1 MLGDKDSDSEHDSEH
16 EQEKYLEIPWSSPAE
31 SSDIVKGFPPVSP
44 YVGVSPTLCYLVKD
58 KKPPCC
64 LQISKQCEHCP
75 YLHARDYNWQQ
86 TRCIILA
93 ADYASNGIYN
103 FIVPLRAHFHNPNT
117 LRPIVLL
124 LERRPNPAFI
134 DAISWFPLVYW
145 MQGSIDNLDDLIR
158 AGINLADS
166 VVVVNK
172 ESTNSAEEDY
182 LADCNTIVA
191 VQTMFKMFP
200 SARMIT
206 ELSQSSNMRFMQF
219 RAHDAYALSLSKME
233 KMERERGSHISY
245 MFRLPFAA
253 GSVFSAS
260 MLDTLLYQAFVKDY
274 MITVVRLLLGIDQA
288 PGSGFLSSM
297 RITKDDLWIR
307 TYGRL
312 YQRLCST
319 TCEIPIGIYRTQS
332 TQNPE
337 LFPGVQIA
345 YDFVF
350 PVSEQM
356 NFQQISV
363 EVERQ
368 EITNLVRN
376 RLQDMGIPQ
385 EDYDN
390 CSEKRSSL
398 SFIIKPSPINSKK
411 IFLTRGNSMRSK
423 SPACR
428 VKRSRSSQSNSNKE
442 QPNIDVVIDTVESRV
457 QSPDSP
463 EANDSSH
470 SNHSSPPASGQSGF
484 ESLLVGLEDNGV
496 KIHIND
502 DKTDKTIDKENI

>member
-1 MLGDKDSDSEHDSEH
+1 S
-16 EQEKYLEIPWSSPAE
+16 
-31 SSDIVKGFPPVSP
+31 
-44 YVGVSPTLCYLVKD
+44 
-58 KKPPCC
+58 
-64 LQISKQCEHCP
+64 
-75 YLHARDYNWQQ
+75 
-86 TRCIILA
+86 
-93 ADYASNGIYN
+93 
-103 FIVPLRAHFHNPNT
+103 
-117 LRPIVLL
+117 
-124 LERRPNPAFI
+124 
-134 DAISWFPLVYW
+134 
-145 MQGSIDNLDDLIR
+145 LDDLIR

-376 RLQDMGIPQ
+376 RLTDMGIPQ

-398 SFIIKPSPINSKK
+398 SYVIINPNCDLKLEEGDIIFIIKPSPINSKK

-423 SPACR
+423 SPSCR
-428 VKRSRSSQSNSNKE
+428 VKRSRSSQSNVNNRE
-442 QPNIDVVIDTVESRV
+442 HPTIDVVIDTVATPLIG
-457 QSPDSP
+457 SPESP
-463 EANDSSH
+463 EANDSDGSH
-470 SNHSSPPASGQSGF
+470 CSLPGVTQPTTTAGL
-484 ESLLVGLEDNGV
+484 ECLLVGLEDSGV

-502 DKTDKTIDKENI
+502 DKTDSSFNGTIV